1 MTDAEVYT
9 TPPPNDWVRPWARVV
24 LFTLIGMGVVG
35 WLVADSTLW
44 LKAGMCIVTLVIE
57 VWGLLAA
64 VQWAR
69 ALARQRV
76 SGPFFYWTLVMIGCA
91 AWTIF
96 SIYHALGML
105 AGDTARYD
113 MGAAATPAY
122 LAFTCLALSLPFH
135 EWAIDRVE
143 RAPLKTAQ
151 NAPTEQLDE
160 RPLDAPA
167 RRPTTLSK
175 RLKRASGRTER
186 ENRRPM
192 LTLIQNGAL
201 AALIAQ
207 MSFSPRDMESFER
220 AVLTAHE
227 DPNLSQDE
235 IAARAGVPRQTLS
248 RWMSD
253 APEVFRAAG

>member
-1 MTDAEVYT
+1 MIESDE
-9 TPPPNDWVRPWARVV
+9 PPPNEWVRPWARVV

-35 WLVADSTLW
+35 WLVVESTLW
-44 LKAGMCIVTLVIE
+44 LKLGMCAVTLVIE

-69 ALARQRV
+69 ALARERV
-76 SGPFFYWTLVMIGCA
+76 SGPFAYWTLVMIGCA

-105 AGDTARYD
+105 AGDTAQYD

-122 LAFTCLALSLPFH
+122 LAFTCLALALPFH

-143 RAPLKTAQ
+143 RAPLKPAQ
-151 NAPTEQLDE
+151 RAPTEQHSE
-160 RPLDAPA
+160 RPLDDTPSRQPT
-167 RRPTTLSK
+167 RRSK
-175 RLKRASGRTER
+175 RPKRASGQTER
-186 ENRRPM
+186 KSGRPM

-227 DPNLSQDE
+227 DPNLSQEE
-235 IAARAGVPRQTLS
+235 IAARAGVPRQTLG

-253 APEVFRAAG
+253 APEVFRAA

>member
-1 MTDAEVYT
+1 
-9 TPPPNDWVRPWARVV
+9 
-24 LFTLIGMGVVG
+24 MGVVG
-35 WLVADSTLW
+35 WIVVESTLW
-44 LKAGMCIVTLVIE
+44 LKLGMCAVTLVIE

-76 SGPFFYWTLVMIGCA
+76 SGPLVYWTLVMIGCA

-105 AGDTARYD
+105 AGDTAQYD

-143 RAPLKTAQ
+143 RAPLKTAHS
-151 NAPTEQLDE
+151 ARPEQHSE
-160 RPLDAPA
+160 RPLDTPN
-167 RRPTTLSK
+167 RQPTRPSK
-175 RLKRASGRTER
+175 RPKRASGQTER
-186 ENRRPM
+186 KTGRPM
-192 LTLIQNGAL
+192 LKLIQNTAL

-227 DPNLSQDE
+227 DPNLSQEE
-235 IAARAGVPRQTLS
+235 IAARAGVPRQTLA
-248 RWMSD
+248 RWMSY
-253 APEVFRAAG
+253 APEVFRAA